1 MGNSALTDSIKY
13 FFKKTITLVRTLCS
27 LHNWLIDKNDI
38 EDLLSPTVKDRL
50 SIIARG
56 GELINTEN
64 TYLNRSLGGGDHL
77 DDVPCKE
84 RKRIQRVIFNTPDSH
99 HPREYLL
106 YKLQV
111 LGIDERPSP
120 MGSTTT
126 NL

>member
-1 MGNSALTDSIKY
+1 MLTDSIKY
-13 FFKKTITLVRTLCS
+13 FLKKTTSLVRALYC
-27 LHNWLIDKNDI
+27 LHNWLIDENNI
-38 EDLLSPTVKDRL
+38 EDLPSPTVKDRL

-64 TYLNRSLGGGDHL
+64 VHLNRSLGGGDHL
-77 DDVPCKE
+77 DDVPRKE
-84 RKRIQRVIFNTPDSH
+84 RSRMQRVIFNTPDSQ

-106 YKLQV
+106 HKLQV
-111 LGIDERPSP
+111 SGIDERSSP